1 MRHRRSKRTPTLL
14 PPRQQ
19 SLPPASKGGRVGDLT
34 VRVGQF
40 VQPGQRL
47 MTVVPVNEI
56 YVIANFK
63 ETQVGLLRAGQ
74 PVRLEVDALP
84 DFEIAGRVESISPGT
99 GAEFSILPPENA
111 TGNFTKIVQ
120 RITVRIAI
128 IASPKVRRLLVP
140 GMSVVA
146 VVDTRNA
153 AGELKEISSTD
164 K

>member
-1 MRHRRSKRTPTLL
+1 
-14 PPRQQ
+14 
-19 SLPPASKGGRVGDLT
+19 
-34 VRVGQF
+34 
-40 VQPGQRL
+40 

-111 TGNFTKIVQ
+111 TGNFTKIRSEEHTSELQ
-120 RITVRIAI
+120 SLMRISYAVFCLKKKKQTNI
-128 IASPKVRRLLVP
+128 IK
-140 GMSVVA
+140 
-146 VVDTRNA
+146 
-153 AGELKEISSTD
+153 
-164 K
+164 